1 MHGVK
6 LPELEYHSD
15 EWYEARRRSL
25 GASEVAAALG
35 FSTFQSTY
43 SLWAEK
49 TGRISAQNRP
59 QTLAMRAGKLLEP
72 VILEAFTDTTGL
84 RIGEV
89 GTAWR
94 HPELEWATATP
105 DALAYEGVGDSEP
118 LGPVDAKTAFAP
130 WHDRGEEPDG
140 RHVPEQYQI
149 QAHWQMFVTGTDHS
163 WLELFAAGRRS
174 FHTYPLE
181 RDERLIDVVVD
192 AATQFWGY
200 VERDEEP
207 PVDAHEATKKTLTE
221 LHDPEEEVA
230 VELSLEAA
238 DALAEL
244 RQVRMR
250 IAPLEE
256 RKQYLEN
263 VVKAELE
270 RHGAVIGLVAGA
282 EAVTWKTY
290 DRAGYTVKPTRSSRF
305 VVKEIS

>member
-1 MHGVK
+1 MHGVE
-6 LPELEYHSD
+6 LPEFEYHSD
-15 EWYEARRRSL
+15 EWFEARRRSL

-35 FSTFQSTY
+35 FSTFQSPY

-59 QTLAMRAGKLLEP
+59 ETLAMRAGKLLEP
-72 VILEAFTDTTGL
+72 VILDAFTDDTGL
-84 RIGEV
+84 PVTHV

-94 HPELEWATATP
+94 HPDIGWATATP
-105 DALAYEGVGDSEP
+105 DALAHEGGDSEP
-118 LGPVDAKTAFAP
+118 FGTVDAKTAFAP

-140 RHVPEQYQI
+140 RYVPEQYQL
-149 QAHWQMFVTGTDHS
+149 QAHWQMFVTGLDHA
-163 WLELFAAGRRS
+163 WLALFAAGRRS

-181 RDERLIDVVVD
+181 RDERLIDVAVD

-207 PVDAHEATKKTLTE
+207 PVDAHEATKKALAQ
-221 LHDPEEEVA
+221 LHDPAEDVA
-230 VELSLEAA
+230 VELSVEAA

-256 RKQYLEN
+256 RKKYLEA

-270 RHGAVIGLVAGA
+270 RHGAAVGLVAGA
-282 EAVTWKTY
+282 EAVTWKTF
-290 DRAGYTVKPTRSSRF
+290 DRAGYTVKPTRTSRF
-305 VVKEIS
+305 VVKEMS